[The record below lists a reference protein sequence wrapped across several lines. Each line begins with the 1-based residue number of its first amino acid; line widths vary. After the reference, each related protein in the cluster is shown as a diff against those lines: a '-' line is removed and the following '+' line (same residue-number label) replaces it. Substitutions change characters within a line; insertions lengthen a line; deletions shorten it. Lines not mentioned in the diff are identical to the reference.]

1 MPRVGTLL
9 SRYRL
14 LLLAVLAS
22 ATLHAAV
29 FLGAPGGGG
38 QAPDAPAILFSASLE
53 GALSVN
59 DATGSQPTLAP
70 KPAAKP
76 RARKKPPAPPR
87 EKEMIAAAAEPA
99 TAEPVVEEPA
109 QPELPTPEAPAV
121 EEKPEKVALAAPTA
135 PQQTPDTLLPPEP
148 FSANA
153 LPANVKITYALTSNF
168 ADGRAVYEWER
179 DGDRYV
185 ISGEAEA
192 VGFFTLF
199 LEGRILQESRGR
211 ITEAGLRPER
221 FVETK
226 PGSPPEGLEF
236 DWNAGKVT
244 FDKGGDKRVDD
255 LKDNTVD
262 WLSMIFQLAAR
273 PPTNTQAFDMRV
285 FTQRRLYQFRLRVMG
300 EEEIEIPIGKVRALH
315 LRHVNEAQTEFVD
328 VWLGVDHHY
337 MPVKMR
343 YPVARNRL
351 MVEQTAIRI
360 VTQ

>member
-1 MPRVGTLL
+1 MPPLRNLL

-22 ATLHAAV
+22 AALHAAV
-29 FLGAPGGGG
+29 LLGAPGSAGT
-38 QAPDAPAILFSASLE
+38 PADTSAVLFSASLE
-53 GALSVN
+53 GGALSV
-59 DATGSQPTLAP
+59 DDTAGSQPAPAP
-70 KPAAKP
+70 KPAARP
-76 RARKKPPAPPR
+76 RPKKKAPEPPR
-87 EKEMIAAAAEPA
+87 EKEMIAAAPEAATPDPVAEESADP
-99 TAEPVVEEPA
+99 EP
-109 QPELPTPEAPAV
+109 LNTEAPAA
-121 EEKPEKVALAAPTA
+121 EEKPEKVALAAPVA
-135 PQQTPDTLLPPEP
+135 PRPEPDPLAAEP
-148 FSANA
+148 FSPSA
-153 LPANVKITYALTSNF
+153 LPGTLKITYALTSNF
-168 ADGRAVYEWER
+168 ADGEAVYEWER

-185 ISGEAEA
+185 ISGEAQA

-236 DWNAGKVT
+236 DWSAGKVT

-273 PPTNTQAFDMRV
+273 PPTKVQAFDMRV
-285 FTQRRLYQFRLRVMG
+285 FTQRRMYQFRLRVMG
-300 EEEIEIPIGKVRALH
+300 EEEIEIPLGKVRALH

-343 YPVARNRL
+343 YPVARNRV
-351 MVEQTAIRI
+351 MVEQTATRI
-360 VTQ
+360 VAR